1 MGNEHIQFGFVS
13 VNVEAIPASRGPG
26 RPREFDLDQALDGAI
41 QVFSEHGYHAT
52 SIGDLTAATGVTAGS
67 LYKAFSDKHAVFLA
81 ALDRYLAVRDQQV
94 QTRLATARTG
104 RERIQAL
111 LDLYAGWSHD
121 AQGRRG
127 CLVVGSAVELST
139 SDTEVAARVAG
150 VLARYEKRLA
160 GFVQAGLEDGSI
172 PPHVDGTAAA
182 RVLLCVMQG
191 MRVIGKTGRTR
202 GDMAGM
208 VATAMKVV
216 S

>member
-1 MGNEHIQFGFVS
+1 MMNGTAGGVRAF
-13 VNVEAIPASRGPG
+13 RGPG

-41 QVFSEHGYHAT
+41 RVFSEQGYHAT
-52 SIGDLTAATGVTAGS
+52 SITDLKVATGVTAGS
-67 LYKAFSDKHAVFLA
+67 LYKAFADKRDVFLA
-81 ALDRYLAVRDQQV
+81 ALDRYLLLRDLQV

-111 LDLYAGWSHD
+111 LGLYAEWSHD

-127 CLVVGSAVELST
+127 CLVVGSAVELSA
-139 SDTEVAARVAG
+139 SDAEVAVRVAG

-160 GFVQAGLEDGSI
+160 GFVEAGLEDGSV
-172 PPHVDGTAAA
+172 PPQVDGPAAA

-191 MRVIGKTGRTR
+191 MRVIGKMGRTR
-202 GDMAGM
+202 ADMEDM
-208 VATAMKVV
+208 VETAMKVV

>member
-1 MGNEHIQFGFVS
+1 M
-13 VNVEAIPASRGPG
+13 
-26 RPREFDLDQALDGAI
+26 
-41 QVFSEHGYHAT
+41 FSEHGYHAT

-67 LYKAFSDKHAVFLA
+67 LYKAFPDKHAVFLA
-81 ALDRYLAVRDQQV
+81 ALDRYLAVREQQV
-94 QTRLATARTG
+94 QARLATTRTG

-139 SDTEVAARVAG
+139 SDAEVAARVAG

-160 GFVQAGLEDGSI
+160 GFVQLGLEDGSI
-172 PPHVDGTAAA
+172 PPHVDGAAAA

-202 GDMAGM
+202 DDIMGM
-208 VATAMKVV
+208 VETAMRVV

>member
-1 MGNEHIQFGFVS
+1 MSGSAEI
-13 VNVEAIPASRGPG
+13 SRGPG
-26 RPREFDLDQALDGAI
+26 RPREFDLDRALDGAI
-41 QVFSEHGYHAT
+41 GVFSERGYHAA
-52 SIGDLTAATGVTAGS
+52 SIADLTAATGVTAGS
-67 LYKAFSDKHAVFLA
+67 LYKAFADKRAVFLA
-81 ALDRYLAVRDQQV
+81 ALDRYLSVRDQQV
-94 QTRLATARTG
+94 QARLATARTG

-111 LDLYAGWSHD
+111 LELYAGWSHD

-139 SDTEVAARVAG
+139 SDAEVAARVAG

-160 GFVQAGLEDGSI
+160 GFVRTGLGDGSI
-172 PPHVDGTAAA
+172 PVHVHGPAAA

-202 GDMAGM
+202 KDMEGM
-208 VATAMKVV
+208 IAAAMKVV

>member
-1 MGNEHIQFGFVS
+1 MSGD
-13 VNVEAIPASRGPG
+13 VEAIRASRGPG
-26 RPREFDLDQALDGAI
+26 RPREFDLDKALDGAI
-41 QVFSEHGYHAT
+41 HVFSKHGYHAT
-52 SIGDLTAATGVTAGS
+52 SIADLKAATGVTAGS
-67 LYKAFSDKHAVFLA
+67 LYKAFADKRAVFLA
-81 ALDRYLAVRDQQV
+81 ALDRYLLVRDQQV
-94 QTRLATARTG
+94 QMRLATARTG

-111 LDLYAGWSHD
+111 LELYAGWSHD

-139 SDTEVAARVAG
+139 SDAEVAARVAG

-160 GFVQAGLEDGSI
+160 SFVEAGLEDGSI
-172 PPHVDGTAAA
+172 PRHVDGPAAA

-202 GDMAGM
+202 ADMEDM
-208 VATAMKVV
+208 VETAMKMV

>member
-1 MGNEHIQFGFVS
+1 M
-13 VNVEAIPASRGPG
+13 
-26 RPREFDLDQALDGAI
+26 
-41 QVFSEHGYHAT
+41 
-52 SIGDLTAATGVTAGS
+52 
-67 LYKAFSDKHAVFLA
+67 
-81 ALDRYLAVRDQQV
+81 RDDQV
-94 QTRLATARTG
+94 QARLATARTG

-111 LDLYAGWSHD
+111 LDLYAAWSHD

-172 PPHVDGTAAA
+172 PPHVDGAAAA

-191 MRVIGKTGRTR
+191 MRVIGKMGRTR

-208 VATAMKVV
+208 VETAMKVV

>member
-1 MGNEHIQFGFVS
+1 MSGIAKANET
-13 VNVEAIPASRGPG
+13 SRGPG

-41 QVFSEHGYHAT
+41 RVFSEHGYHAT
-52 SIGDLTAATGVTAGS
+52 SIGDLKAATGVSAGS
-67 LYKAFSDKHAVFLA
+67 FYKAFADKRAVFLA
-81 ALDRYLAVRDQQV
+81 ALDRYLSVRDKQV
-94 QTRLATARTG
+94 QARLAQACTG

-111 LDLYAGWSHD
+111 LALYAGWSHD

-139 SDTEVAARVAG
+139 SDAEVAARVAA
-150 VLARYEKRLA
+150 VLTRYERRLA

-172 PPHVDGTAAA
+172 PSHVDGPAAA

-202 GDMAGM
+202 RDMEGM
-208 VATAMKVV
+208 VETAMKVV